1 MRAALPRLLRVLRLG
16 TEARRAAGLLVLLAA
31 GGCDLS
37 SSLDIE
43 TPPHEAGIV
52 ARSVLAAG
60 QPAQVRLSVSRDPY
74 AVDSAGVGLVER
86 PSRVDGRVVLVR
98 DGAEV
103 EELRAIPRTC
113 YRTTT
118 GGCNTATGQVEL
130 TRGEGFEC
138 GVYRGSVRVEPGD
151 RVELRTELPDLPPA
165 TARVTVPAAPVVEAT
180 ATTLADGRRRFAIRL
195 SDPPGLGD
203 RYGLT
208 ITREYDRYRA
218 SECRVGGRVDTVV
231 VLGRPQAYRSDFS
244 TSDPI
249 LVTGA
254 REAGSSIHFVTFPDD
269 AFDGRTRE
277 FVIEAAPVGSRE
289 FDTGAVTVQVTAMT
303 AELYD
308 AYQLTNFELDE
319 NPFAEPADLPLN
331 VEGGYGRVGAVA
343 TTEVRFPG
351 RDG

>member
-1 MRAALPRLLRVLRLG
+1 MRAVSAPLDSCRLG
-16 TEARRAAGLLVLLAA
+16 PEAVRAVGLLALLVLA
-31 GGCDLS
+31 GCDLS

-43 TPPHEAGIV
+43 TPPYEAGVV

-74 AVDSAGVGLVER
+74 AVDSAGTGLVQR
-86 PSRVDGRVVLVR
+86 PSRVDGRVVLLR
-98 DGAEV
+98 DGVEV
-103 EELRAIPRTC
+103 EELRSISWTC

-118 GGCNTATGQVEL
+118 GGCNAETGLGEQ
-130 TRGEGFEC
+130 TRSGPFEC
-138 GVYRGSVRVEPGD
+138 GMYRSAGPVEPGD
-151 RVELRTELPDLPPA
+151 RIELRTELPDLPPA
-165 TARVTVPAAPVVEAT
+165 SAYVTVPAAPVVEAT
-180 ATTLADGRRRFAIRL
+180 ATDLPDGRRRFAVRL
-195 SDPPGLGD
+195 TDPPGLGD
-203 RYGLT
+203 RYGLN
-208 ITREYDRYRA
+208 ITREYDRVTR
-218 SECRVGGRVDTVV
+218 SECRVGGRADTVV
-231 VLGRPQAYRSDFS
+231 ALARPASYRSNFS

-277 FVIEAAPVGSRE
+277 FVIEATATGGHE
-289 FDTGAVTVQVTAMT
+289 FDTGAVVVQVTAMT

-308 AYQLTNFELDE
+308 AYQITNFELDE

-343 TTEVRFPG
+343 TTEIRFSG
-351 RDG
+351 RGG